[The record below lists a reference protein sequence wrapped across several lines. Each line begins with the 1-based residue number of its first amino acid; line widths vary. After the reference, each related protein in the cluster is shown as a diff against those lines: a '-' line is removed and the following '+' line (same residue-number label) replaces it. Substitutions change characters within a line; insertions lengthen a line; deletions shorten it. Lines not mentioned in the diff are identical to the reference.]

1 MNIDRVQAL
10 LAASALCTTPFL
22 FGAQGKGCQPLS
34 FPDAG
39 VDASS
44 SAPDSDSSVCIDR
57 VLCIRGDHF
66 DPVACKCVADEDA
79 SPETDAAVPQESGV
93 CIDRILCVR
102 GDHFDPVA
110 CKCVPDEDASPGPDA
125 ASDACIDNVLC
136 IRGDH
141 FDPVACKC
149 VPDEDAS
156 SQPDAGGRR
165 CIDNVLCIQGD
176 HWDPVACKCVPG
188 CMSAADCHGALP
200 QVCVAECDGGPGACA
215 HFACRAG
222 ACETVIC
229 E

>member
-57 VLCIRGDHF
+57 
-66 DPVACKCVADEDA
+66 
-79 SPETDAAVPQESGV
+79 
-93 CIDRILCVR
+93 
-102 GDHFDPVA
+102 
-110 CKCVPDEDASPGPDA
+110 
-125 ASDACIDNVLC
+125 VLC